1 MCIRDRVGS
10 GQQRVAILGTM
21 RELGAQSVSQHREVA
36 KAALAS
42 GADLIVGVGDFAAA
56 LHDVAPSDPR
66 VVATPAFDDL
76 WPLLVPR
83 LERNAIVLLKG
94 SRGMRLE
101 RLVPTLTSWAT
112 A

>member
-1 MCIRDRVGS
+1 M
-10 GQQRVAILGTM
+10 
-21 RELGAQSVSQHREVA
+21 
-36 KAALAS
+36 S

-56 LHDVAPSDPR
+56 FREVAPLDAR
-66 VVATPAFDDL
+66 VLTTPDFEAL
-76 WPLLVPR
+76 WLLIEPR

-101 RLVPTLTSWAT
+101 RLVPTLTTWAT